1 MDILAFQNAADLIT
15 ELEKVGVVK
24 QVEERVF
31 PDGEVLIR
39 LPETGPEVA
48 LVLRLYPSV
57 NDNII
62 KLVLALDALSDIG
75 VRKVVLLTPYF
86 PYARQDRRFRTG
98 EPISSKTILKLL
110 ANYPVFTIITLDLHK
125 PYIAE
130 YVPRITTRNIYP
142 AVEFAERLKDV
153 DIVLSPDFGSVYRA
167 EAIAKILGVSYT
179 YFEKYRDR
187 DTGSITLVPR
197 YDVNLKGKNV
207 AIVDDILSTGGTLV
221 DACKSARALG
231 ANKVYAAVTHCQLL
245 RDARE
250 KVRGCVDRLICTD
263 SIPNEFAEVRTGPIL
278 RRELERLL

>member
-1 MDILAFQNAADLIT
+1 MDILAFQNAVDLVT

-110 ANYPVFTIITLDLHK
+110 ANYPVFAIITLDLHK